1 MSRLRKF
8 GTVAI
13 ALVVAFSMTSPTS
26 AQSVDINAL
35 LAQIAQLTAQVAA
48 LQSQQGGTPAASSYT
63 FTKNLTL
70 GSRGADVTALQ
81 QVLISGGYLKIAAP
95 TAYFGPATKAAL
107 AAWQKANNVSPAVGY
122 FGALTRA
129 KIAGSV
135 AGTPGTPGT
144 PLPTS
149 AYLRVETAGPVAT
162 TIPDGSLYNK
172 VLKLKFTAGSQA
184 ENVTA
189 VTVTRGGYTAN
200 TNITGVSVWDDNGNR
215 YGNIISALT
224 ADGKATVSFPGTPFV
239 VPAGQTKYLTVA
251 INLSESAGSGSLS
264 LAVNAVTDIAVA
276 TGSSQPSGAFP
287 LMGGIFTTVDGSTSL
302 GNVYLDDQSVAG
314 LTWSGISS
322 SDGNVEVG
330 DTQKEVFKLRV
341 VQNNSKEGVNLEKV
355 VLYVE
360 GTIQEA
366 KDVKNWKLYSPEG
379 NVLATAS
386 APVDRYV
393 TFTLATP
400 YMVDKGLTKD
410 FSVKADIMDGSNNYF
425 RVYVMNDYDVVAR
438 GVTTGGAIQVL
449 NSAGASLTGSDTQ
462 NTNGGFKIKQGAL
475 TVSKASGSATGS
487 VAPSA
492 QNVSLAK
499 FDLKSAGETLEIRK
513 MGVQVEYT
521 GLALTGTIAVKDA
534 TTGETYLSIS
544 ADTTGLQSASTV
556 DASTLSTYQRT
567 LSSYITIPSGQTK
580 SIEVTGTVSANA
592 TSSSSYKVSVGKFY
606 TKRYSTND
614 YTDLATGEREA
625 NTITVGDVSLTVTKN
640 TSFASTNRAAGA
652 TNVKVGE
659 FVFQASSADD
669 VRVNSINFTIATSS
683 YLQNLKLMDGTTQL
697 GSTIGSPSASS
708 NTFTTN
714 LTIAKSS
721 SKVLALYADVLSSAV
736 ADQTIIISV
745 GDTGVSGYG
754 VASGKS
760 LSSTPS
766 GPQAGQTITVKSAT
780 LTIAADAATPVS
792 KILIAGQT
800 GVEISKIKFESA
812 NEDLTLKRITLS
824 FGSASTTQWGASTD
838 IQQNFSKVYLYD
850 GSTLLNTG
858 GTTPQSGD
866 VLIDGLTFPLLA
878 GTPKVLTVKADIT
891 DQETIS
897 PKAVGRIIVK
907 STSTTDMK
915 VSSSQGDMSTGITL
929 TSNAASNYMLVTA
942 AAPQISM
949 GASTA
954 VEGASAEVARF
965 TVSNSGTRDITLAS
979 TTINVAL
986 TPNGATS
993 TINTWKIYDAADL
1006 SNTIDE
1012 DSAALVATSATST
1025 DITFGAF
1032 STTQVIPANGSKT
1045 YVVKAN
1051 TASIK
1056 TINSTYT
1063 GSVKLSIKLN
1073 GLKGY
1078 DSTDTGAKTVSSPE
1092 YFWKAGVVSY
1102 SYTTTG
1108 SAGQTYS
1115 NLIASDSG
1123 EVLGATLTY

>member
-13 ALVVAFSMTSPTS
+13 ALVVALSMTGTPAS

-35 LAQIAQLTAQVAA
+35 LAQIAQLQAQVASM
-48 LQSQQGGTPAASSYT
+48 QTGTPAASSSYT
-63 FTKNLTL
+63 FTKDLTL
-70 GSRGADVTALQ
+70 GAKGADVSALQ
-81 QVLISGGYLKIAAP
+81 QILINGGYLKIAAP
-95 TAYFGPATKAAL
+95 TSYFGPATKAAL
-107 AAWQKANNVSPAVGY
+107 VAWQKAAGVTPASGY
-122 FGALTRA
+122 FGPKTRTA
-129 KIAGSV
+129 M

-144 PLPTS
+144 PVVLPTS
-149 AYLRVETAGPVAT
+149 AFLKVEAAGPAAT

-251 INLSESAGSGSLS
+251 VNLSSDANSGSLS
-264 LAVNAVTDIAVA
+264 FAVNAVTDITVA

-314 LTWSGISS
+314 LTYSTISS
-322 SDGNVEVG
+322 NDGNVEVG

-393 TFTLATP
+393 SFVLATP

-449 NSAGASLTGSDTQ
+449 DSAGAALTGSDTQ

-499 FDLKSAGETLEIRK
+499 FDLKAAGETLEIRK
-513 MGVQVEYT
+513 LGIQVQYPT
-521 GLALTGTIAVKDA
+521 YGLALTGTISVKDA
-534 TTGETYLSIS
+534 TSGETYLSIS
-544 ADTTGLQSASTV
+544 ADTSNLQAISVTDPGA
-556 DASTLSTYQRT
+556 YQRD

-580 SIEVTGTVSANA
+580 TIEVTGTVSANA
-592 TSSSSYKVSVGKFY
+592 TSSSNYTVSVGKFY

-614 YTDLATGEREA
+614 YTDLATSEREA
-625 NTITVGDVSLTVTKN
+625 NNITVGDVSLTVTKN

-714 LTIAKSS
+714 LTVAKSS
-721 SKVLALYADVLSSAV
+721 SKVLSLYADVLSSAV

-745 GDTGVSGYG
+745 GDAGVSGYG

-766 GPQAGQTITVKSAT
+766 GAKEGQTITVKSAT
-780 LTIAADAATPVS
+780 LTIAADAATPLAKV
-792 KILIAGQT
+792 LIAGQT

-812 NEDLTLKRITLS
+812 NEDLTLKRVTFS
-824 FGSASTTQWGASTD
+824 FESASTTEWAAATA

-858 GTTPQSGD
+858 GTVPQSGD
-866 VLIDGLTFPLLA
+866 VLMDGLTFSLPA

-897 PKAVGRIIVK
+897 PKAVGRVVVK

-915 VSSSQGDMSTGITL
+915 VSSSQGDMSTGLTL

-942 AAPQISM
+942 AAPVIANAYTGTLTPAGS
-949 GASTA
+949 AS
-954 VEGASAEVARF
+954 EEVARF
-965 TVSNSGTRDITLAS
+965 TISNPGTRDITLSS

-993 TINTWKIYDAADL
+993 TLDTWKLYESGDL
-1006 SNTIDE
+1006 TNSIDTDNTSLS
-1012 DSAALVATSATST
+1012 SASATST
-1025 DITFGAF
+1025 NITFGSF
-1032 STTQVIPANGSKT
+1032 SPAQTISANGSKT

-1051 TASIK
+1051 TASACTK
-1056 TINSTYT
+1056 NSTFT
-1063 GSVKLSIKLN
+1063 GSCKVTVKVN
-1073 GLKGY
+1073 GSKGY
-1078 DSTDTGAKTVSSPE
+1078 SASEVGTKAITAEE
-1092 YFWKAGVVSY
+1092 YYWADGVVSY

-1108 SAGQTYS
+1108 SAGATYS
-1115 NLIASDSG
+1115 NLNVSDSG